1 MSLDPRGLEFNWK
14 NGAEALRV
22 INLLFLG
29 TIAIWAWRERLIM
42 DKSWKDSQD
51 VGPIGLSILYNK
63 IFYYFGCCT
72 SIQALYLG
80 IFKELD
86 RLYYLVLSL
95 FLFIEAEIEGGERSS
110 KNLSALSWV
119 KCGGQLERNMR
130 KSEKK
135 VTTVFSEVRVRGQVS
150 KDSAKF
156 SRA

>member
-1 MSLDPRGLEFNWK
+1 MEKWGRSPEGHKLALFRYHCYMSLKR
-14 NGAEALRV
+14 
-22 INLLFLG
+22 
-29 TIAIWAWRERLIM
+29 
-42 DKSWKDSQD
+42 
-51 VGPIGLSILYNK
+51 K
-63 IFYYFGCCT
+63 IDYGQELKRFTRCRTNYYFGCCK